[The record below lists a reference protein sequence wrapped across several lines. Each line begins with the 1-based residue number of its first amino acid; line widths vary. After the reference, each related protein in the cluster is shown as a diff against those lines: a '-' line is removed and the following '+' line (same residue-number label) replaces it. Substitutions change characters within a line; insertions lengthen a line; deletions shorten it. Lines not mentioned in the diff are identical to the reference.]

1 MRSSLLLW
9 GTSEIALDDKGRL
22 AVPARYREVLKDECC
37 GECVITR
44 SLFDPC
50 LWLYPKTEWEVAAA
64 ALSALPSLTDELCRS
79 LQRLLLGS
87 AVYVKMDGQSRIL
100 LPQELRSAGSISKK
114 AVLIGMQNKF
124 ELWSEEILQQQ
135 RSRDIQ
141 MIADERATLLSHPE
155 LKNLKL

>member
-1 MRSSLLLW
+1 MRSSLLLC

-22 AVPARYREVLKDECC
+22 AVPARYREILKDECC

-64 ALSALPSLTDELCRS
+64 ALSAL
-79 LQRLLLGS
+79 
-87 AVYVKMDGQSRIL
+87 
-100 LPQELRSAGSISKK
+100 
-114 AVLIGMQNKF
+114 
-124 ELWSEEILQQQ
+124 
-135 RSRDIQ
+135 
-141 MIADERATLLSHPE
+141 MIADERATILSHPE